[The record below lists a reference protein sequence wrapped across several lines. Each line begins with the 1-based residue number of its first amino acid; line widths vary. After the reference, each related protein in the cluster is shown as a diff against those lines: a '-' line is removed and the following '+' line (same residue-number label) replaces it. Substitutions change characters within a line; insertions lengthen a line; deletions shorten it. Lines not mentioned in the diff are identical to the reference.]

1 MVRIVNCFP
10 RFFAAHAAATALFI
24 LSLAIC
30 ASGAAQNT
38 PPPSAEKSPAKPSSA
53 SQERPAEK
61 IRPRIPAQIALLET
75 HVRFEANGD
84 SRKEIHALVKINDEA
99 GARQFARLN
108 FTYNRAFQS
117 LEIPLARITHANGG
131 TLDVLASAITDN
143 PDPAVVNFP
152 AYQDIRVKSIR
163 ILGLEPD
170 DTFEYRVVTT
180 TTHHPLAP
188 DFWFEH
194 TFDRS
199 GVVSHEVVDLDVP
212 VFLLIH
218 PESLEKLPTPH
229 INPASAATSIRTT
242 GDGNSARTV
251 YHWDRTDSALRDASL
266 STDTTQPDVSYSSF
280 REWLWLSIRLDEKL
294 LPGSVRIDSLHTYE
308 AETKEL
314 SRVPE
319 TAPEVKA
326 KAEELTRGS
335 ASGKAK
341 LQAFYDFVSRK
352 IATVDLPLGATGFAV
367 RPAKD
372 TLASGYATQEDK
384 FVLFAAMAATIKLSA
399 EAALTGYCDEKGRQ
413 LARPSVFKRLLISAY
428 DGAKSYWLDPSLEVA
443 PFAMIP
449 PNSGDCAF
457 ILNRGFY
464 SLNSTGHEWTKLDP
478 PLPFPSKQRVTIDA
492 TVAADGT
499 LSTHAKYVMR
509 GENELLL
516 RVAFHQSPREKW
528 DGVAQLLALSDGF
541 RGKVTK
547 TVASDPYETHDPFTV
562 SYDITQPKFL
572 DWSKKPL
579 RVPALLPLLG
589 LPDPPA
595 KSTPGAPAPPI
606 ELGTPLDVEV
616 TATLHL
622 PEGTGAE
629 VPAGTS
635 VERDFATYNSHYSV
649 SSGTLTAYRH
659 INFILKQIPADRAA
673 EYNAF
678 LHTVQND
685 ESQFFTLERAVAP
698 LASSSKP

>member
-1 MVRIVNCFP
+1 M
-10 RFFAAHAAATALFI
+10 
-24 LSLAIC
+24 
-30 ASGAAQNT
+30 
-38 PPPSAEKSPAKPSSA
+38 
-53 SQERPAEK
+53 
-61 IRPRIPAQIALLET
+61 
-75 HVRFEANGD
+75 RFEANGD

-108 FTYNRAFQS
+108 FSYNRAFQS

-131 TLDVLASAITDN
+131 TLDVLPSAITDS

-170 DTFEYRVVTT
+170 DTFEYRVVTS

-199 GVVSHEVVDLDVP
+199 GTVSHETLQLE
-212 VFLLIH
+212 FASSRT
-218 PESLEKLPTPH
+218 PEVRISPATPTQSMGRSGEGD
-229 INPASAATSIRTT
+229 ASY
-242 GDGNSARTV
+242 TV
-251 YHWDRTDSALRDASL
+251 YDWDWTQPSPAAKPPADASIA
-266 STDTTQPDVSYSSF
+266 PDVAVSTVQW
-280 REWLWLSIRLDEKL
+280 EALAIRLDERLSFADEPLKSLGAYESLPL
-294 LPGSVRIDSLHTYE
+294 LKTTI
-308 AETKEL
+308 
-314 SRVPE
+314 
-319 TAPEVKA
+319 APEIISKA
-326 KAEELTRGS
+326 IQLTKGIEESR
-335 ASGKAK
+335 AK
-341 LQAFYDFVSRK
+341 LSAIYDFVSQK
-352 IATVDLPLGATGFAV
+352 IKTVDVPLGSTGFVTRTPTA
-367 RPAKD
+367 

-384 FVLFAAMAATIKLSA
+384 FVLFEQLVRAVKLGA
-399 EAALTGYCDEKGRQ
+399 GAALIGSCDEKGP
-413 LARPSVFKRLLISAY
+413 ASPVEFKRLLVHAS
-428 DGAKSYWLDPSLEVA
+428 DGSESYWIDPSLEVA
-443 PFAMIP
+443 PFGVIP
-449 PNSGDCAF
+449 PNSGNCAF
-457 ILNRGFY
+457 ILNRYFIVM
-464 SLNSTGHEWTKLDP
+464 NSTPHEWTKLEA

-492 TVAADGT
+492 TLAADGT
-499 LSTHAKYVMR
+499 LSARAKYIMR

-547 TVASDPYETHDPFTV
+547 TTASDPYDTHDPFTV
-562 SYDITQPKFL
+562 SYEITQPKFL

-595 KSTPGAPAPPI
+595 KFAPGAPAPPI
-606 ELGTPLDVEV
+606 ELGTPLEVEV

-635 VERDFATYNSHYSV
+635 VARDFATYESHYSV
-649 SSGTLTAYRH
+649 NSATLTATRH
-659 INFILKQIPADRAA
+659 INFILKEIPADRTA

-685 ESQFFTLERAVAP
+685 ESQFFTLDRADTPSATSP
-698 LASSSKP
+698 KP

>member
-10 RFFAAHAAATALFI
+10 RIFVAHAEAITLGI
-24 LSLAIC
+24 LSLAI
-30 ASGAAQNT
+30 AGFSATQNVQ
-38 PPPSAEKSPAKPSSA
+38 PPTAEKNPAKPSSDL
-53 SQERPAEK
+53 QEKPAEK
-61 IRPRIPAQIALLET
+61 LPPKPPAQVALLET
-75 HVRFEANGD
+75 HVRFEPNGD

-99 GARQFARLN
+99 GARQFSRLN
-108 FTYNRAFQS
+108 FSYNRAFQS

-188 DFWFEH
+188 DFWCEH

-199 GVVSHEVVDLDVP
+199 GVVSRETLQLDLASSRNAEVR
-212 VFLLIH
+212 I
-218 PESLEKLPTPH
+218 
-229 INPASAATSIRTT
+229 
-242 GDGNSARTV
+242 NSATPTQSTETSGAGDASYKT
-251 YHWDRTDSALRDASL
+251 YHWDWTQSSHAAKPEADV
-266 STDTTQPDVSYSSF
+266 STEPDVVVST
-280 REWLWLSIRLDEKL
+280 EQWETLAIRLDERLSFADQPLKTL
-294 LPGSVRIDSLHTYE
+294 GTYE
-308 AETKEL
+308 SLPLLKTAI
-314 SRVPE
+314 
-319 TAPEVKA
+319 APEITSKA
-326 KAEELTRGS
+326 NQLTNGIDGS
-335 ASGKAK
+335 SAK
-341 LQAFYDFVSRK
+341 LSAIYDFVSEK
-352 IATVDLPLGATGFAV
+352 IKTVDVPLGSTGFAT
-367 RPAKD
+367 RTPTA

-384 FVLFAAMAATIKLSA
+384 FVLFEHLARAVKLSA
-399 EAALTGYCDEKGRQ
+399 SAALTGYCGEKGP
-413 LARPSVFKRLLISAY
+413 ASPFEFKRLLIHAS
-428 DGAKSYWLDPSLEVA
+428 DGSKSYWIDPSLEVA
-443 PFAMIP
+443 PFGVIP

-457 ILNRGFY
+457 MLNRYFFVM
-464 SLNSTGHEWTKLDP
+464 NSDPHEWTKLDAP
-478 PLPFPSKQRVTIDA
+478 MPFPSKQRVTIDA
-492 TVAADGT
+492 TLAADGT
-499 LSTHAKYVMR
+499 LSTHAKYAMR

-516 RVAFHQSPREKW
+516 RVAFHQSPHEKW

-595 KSTPGAPAPPI
+595 KSAPGAPAPPI

-635 VERDFATYNSHYSV
+635 VVRDFATYESHYSV
-649 SSGTLTAYRH
+649 SGGTLTASRH
-659 INFILKQIPADRAA
+659 VNFILKEIPADRAA

-685 ESQFFTLERAVAP
+685 ESQFFTLERANTPPATP
-698 LASSSKP
+698 LKQ